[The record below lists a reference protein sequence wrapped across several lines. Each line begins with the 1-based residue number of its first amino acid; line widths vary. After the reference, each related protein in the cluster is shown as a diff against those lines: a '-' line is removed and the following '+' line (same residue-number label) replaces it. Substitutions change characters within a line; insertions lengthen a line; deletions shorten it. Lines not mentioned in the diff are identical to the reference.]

1 MENAEIGKKLKVLRK
16 SRGLTQQD
24 LADRLECR
32 RSTISNYEIGRR
44 SPSIQELPRIAS
56 ILGVGLDYFGIDK
69 GKDLHELVASA
80 RVMFEDD
87 SIPASEK
94 AKAYK
99 EIMKLYLDI
108 EE

>member
-1 MENAEIGKKLKVLRK
+1 METAEIGKKLKVLRK
-16 SRGLTQQD
+16 SRGFTQQD
-24 LADRLECR
+24 LADRLNCR

-44 SPSIQELPRIAS
+44 SPSVHELQKISS
-56 ILGVGLDYFGIDK
+56 ILGVGLEYFGIVK

-99 EIMKLYLDI
+99 EIMKLYLDL
-108 EE
+108 ET

>member
-44 SPSIQELPRIAS
+44 QPSIQELSRIAS
-56 ILGVGLDYFGIDK
+56 ILGVSLEYFGIDK
-69 GKDLHELVASA
+69 GQDLHDLVARA

-87 SIPASEK
+87 AIPASEK

-99 EIMKLYLDI
+99 EIMKLYLNI